1 MIKGIKNHPIATL
14 FVAFILFTI
23 IIVGVRSN
31 AKDKPLTSA
40 QEAQINTIVNNYNIW
55 GKEFYS
61 STQMPNRIMI
71 TEYNGDPYFL
81 VAYKADLDNSRMGT
95 GGYVTGYAAFMYT
108 AYSIE
113 PTFREYDGYDFG
125 TTLAASGGTKFS
137 TPKTRDDIVQA
148 VEAAN
153 RAYLNR

>member
-1 MIKGIKNHPIATL
+1 MNGIKNHPIATL
-14 FVAFILFTI
+14 FVAFILISSVI
-23 IIVGVRSN
+23 IGVRYN

-40 QEAQINTIVNNYNIW
+40 QEAQINTIVSNYSTW

-71 TEYNGDPYFL
+71 TSYNGEPYFL
-81 VAYKADLDNSRMGT
+81 VAYNANIDNSRMGT
-95 GGYVTGYAAFMYT
+95 GGYAVGYAAFMYR
-108 AYSIE
+108 AYSLE

-125 TTLAASGGTKFS
+125 TTIAASGGTNFP
-137 TPKTRDDIVQA
+137 TPKTRDDITQA
-148 VEAAN
+148 VETAY